1 MTIFIDPIIKR
12 LSAGTVSNLKDLQVE
27 IYDVNFKVGLFIDT
41 LFNFGVTFYVVY
53 QLYSLSKNKDISR
66 ITNWLRNAK
75 EQIKEVAQDK
85 TNVVIS
91 VKS

>member
-1 MTIFIDPIIKR
+1 
-12 LSAGTVSNLKDLQVE
+12 
-27 IYDVNFKVGLFIDT
+27 
-41 LFNFGVTFYVVY
+41 VVY
-53 QLYSLSKNKDISR
+53 QLYSLSKNKDMSG

-75 EQIKEVAQDK
+75 NQVKEIAQDK